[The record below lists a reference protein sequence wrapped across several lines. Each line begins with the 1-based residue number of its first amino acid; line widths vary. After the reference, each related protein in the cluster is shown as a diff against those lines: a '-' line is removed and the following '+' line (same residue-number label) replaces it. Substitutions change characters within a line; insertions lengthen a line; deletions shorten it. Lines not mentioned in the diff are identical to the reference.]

1 MATPQE
7 KAEFARRQAERVR
20 QAEQVVAEQ
29 QAAGQICRGCGGR
42 GKVGMLIKGFWYC
55 IQCKSEKQHIEDA
68 EAAVDRSTR
77 SMFGGRS

>member
-7 KAEFARRQAERVR
+7 KAEFARRQAERVK

-29 QAAGQICRGCGGR
+29 QAANEICNGCGKFGR
-42 GKVGMLIKGFWYC
+42 LGRIIKGFWYC
-55 IQCKSEKQHIEDA
+55 YGCKSEKQHIA
-68 EAAVDRSTR
+68 EAEQARGTR